1 MNSLLFIV
9 RLHVF
14 ACQAALLDAVVAEAL
29 KEVKAV
35 VYHKVVGTVTFI
47 PNANKLEV
55 ASAINETAE
64 KHGLSD
70 ASLLTL
76 ERLSIKLY
84 STEEEVK
91 AAEVRVGSI
100 GPL

>member
-1 MNSLLFIV
+1 MKSLLFIV

-35 VYHKVVGTVTFI
+35 VHHKVVGTVTFI
-47 PNANKLEV
+47 PKANKLEA

-84 STEEEVK
+84 STDEEVK

>member
-1 MNSLLFIV
+1 M
-9 RLHVF
+9 
-14 ACQAALLDAVVAEAL
+14 QAALLDAVVAQAL

-35 VYHKVVGTVTFI
+35 VQHKVVGTVTCI
-47 PNANKLEV
+47 HSSQLLKV
-55 ASAINETAE
+55 TSAINETAE

>member
-1 MNSLLFIV
+1 M
-9 RLHVF
+9 
-14 ACQAALLDAVVAEAL
+14 DAVVAEAL

-35 VYHKVVGTVTFI
+35 VHHKVVGTVTFI
-47 PNANKLEV
+47 HSSQMLKA
-55 ASAINETAE
+55 ASAINKTAE

-76 ERLSIKLY
+76 ERLSVKLY